1 MTVVPEEIPR
11 DPRANRRW
19 FLVMLANRELTER
32 EYDPRYVELSHF
44 VSKAFLHLPHEH
56 AVTSWL
62 VVRVALVGID
72 DRDGVFFVG
81 PKNRSATAF

>member
-44 VSKAFLHLPHEH
+44 VSKASS
-56 AVTSWL
+56 TSHMSM
-62 VVRVALVGID
+62 R
-72 DRDGVFFVG
+72 
-81 PKNRSATAF
+81 